1 MKYVKDPVHR
11 ESRLVVWAWGPWER
25 EMLFNGC
32 GVSAWCAEKCWTW
45 VMVTVAPQCEC
56 DSCH

>member
-1 MKYVKDPVHR
+1 MKYVKDPVHG

-32 GVSAWCAEKCWTW
+32 GVSAWCAEK
-45 VMVTVAPQCEC
+45 VLDMGDG
-56 DSCH
+56 DSCTTV